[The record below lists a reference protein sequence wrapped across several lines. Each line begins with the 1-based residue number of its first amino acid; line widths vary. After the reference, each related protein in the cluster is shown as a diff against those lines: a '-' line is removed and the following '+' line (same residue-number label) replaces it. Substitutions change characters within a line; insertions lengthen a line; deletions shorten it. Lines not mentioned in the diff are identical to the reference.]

1 MSPFGRRKRRRRRN
15 VTSASAPATKE
26 RSLRFLATANWRR
39 SPRFWKRKAT
49 LSVGPRR
56 KFCPKAPPIL
66 PQNGPDQ
73 MKNGSNGTTAN
84 AWADG
89 DDRASF
95 GKKAASKN
103 ASATWN
109 YPSCLDLIE
118 EELSNI
124 INAPESDYDEEDPF
138 FDENEPMPFERGYE
152 KILAI
157 IKAAKEGEERLREY
171 VRRQAEFLGI
181 TGKHARGESNP
192 QPAD

>member
-1 MSPFGRRKRRRRRN
+1 MQREEDERRAIAAILEAEGGASPLGLDENFAQKR
-15 VTSASAPATKE
+15 
-26 RSLRFLATANWRR
+26 
-39 SPRFWKRKAT
+39 PRF
-49 LSVGPRR
+49 
-56 KFCPKAPPIL
+56 C
-66 PQNGPDQ
+66 PQNAPEQ
-73 MKNGSNGTTAN
+73 TKNGANGTTAN

-103 ASATWN
+103 ASSTWN

-124 INAPESDYDEEDPF
+124 INAPESDYDPEDPF
-138 FDENEPMPFERGYE
+138 FDENEPTPFERGYE

-157 IKAAKEGEERLREY
+157 IKAAKEGEERLYEY
-171 VRRQAEFLGI
+171 VRQQAEFLGI
-181 TGKHARGESNP
+181 IGKHARGESNP